1 MSEKIVTHDA
11 LRSVHTELERERVW
25 AFFWDVPSLA
35 RCIPGCENVVPVEEG
50 ASYTASVRR
59 QVGPFSLR
67 VALVVTVVDRT
78 PPSEISIEVRG
89 EEEAVEDV
97 EALGVGLAI
106 SPGPDVA
113 CSQQLNHRKAGDGAA
128 ALPVV
133 DEAIAKG
140 VLAYALD
147 HESLGFGRSG
157 KRRGLLLEDP

>member
-11 LRSVHTELERERVW
+11 LRSFHTELERERVW

-78 PPSEISIEVRG
+78 PPSEISIAVRG
-89 EEEAVEDV
+89 EDRRLRSEVRQEIVVRLSDAPDAGGTRGEIRAKVEVTGLLASLGANLVRMHVDQGLTDFADAI
-97 EALGVGLAI
+97 ETAL
-106 SPGPDVA
+106 
-113 CSQQLNHRKAGDGAA
+113 AGTSA
-128 ALPVV
+128 
-133 DEAIAKG
+133 AIA
-140 VLAYALD
+140 
-147 HESLGFGRSG
+147 R
-157 KRRGLLLEDP
+157 